1 MNFASL
7 RGVFCCVVVK
17 LSLPMIFRAATCR
30 PSLFASLVFCD
41 ASSWIFRE
49 RTKIQG
55 IQSASHYISISLS
68 RLYMVLLSNKVIT
81 WGYFWHYFESQL
93 MFIFVWFSSLPTSD
107 CTDRFMI
114 PRLVF
119 LRLRLPAAVFPLH
132 IRCMEMY
139 EVCGSFILTNLWH
152 TRPKVQS
159 VAEVS
164 RWFCRT
170 SEHYAAL
177 SLSGTENRL
186 RRKVCPYTNWLFFQ
200 DFYRKS
206 LQITDVYT
214 WARLYLNG
222 GAGALLGRALSG
234 IPCVWSSWRVFS
246 KFESGPS
253 KQTRFNG

>member
-1 MNFASL
+1 
-7 RGVFCCVVVK
+7 
-17 LSLPMIFRAATCR
+17 MIFRAETCC
-30 PSLFASLVFCD
+30 PSLLAFLVFCD

-152 TRPKVQS
+152 TRPRVQLPKYRDDFAVRQS
-159 VAEVS
+159 ITQH
-164 RWFCRT
+164 CR
-170 SEHYAAL
+170 SA
-177 SLSGTENRL
+177 G
-186 RRKVCPYTNWLFFQ
+186 RRIGFVGKFAPTPI
-200 DFYRKS
+200 DS
-206 LQITDVYT
+206 
-214 WARLYLNG
+214 
-222 GAGALLGRALSG
+222 
-234 IPCVWSSWRVFS
+234 FS
-246 KFESGPS
+246 KTFIENLCRL
-253 KQTRFNG
+253 QTFTLEPGYT